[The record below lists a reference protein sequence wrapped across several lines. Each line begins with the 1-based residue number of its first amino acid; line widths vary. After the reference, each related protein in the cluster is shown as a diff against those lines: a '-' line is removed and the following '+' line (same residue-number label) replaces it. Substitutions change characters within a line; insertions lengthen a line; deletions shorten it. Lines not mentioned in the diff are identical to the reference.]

1 MADIRKLIED
11 KSLKSTKV
19 KNEKKIETSCCW
31 NKTKD
36 RNKDHTK
43 QREGSVN
50 YIDHVYKSMTFTI
63 LPLDDKGLST

>member
-1 MADIRKLIED
+1 M
-11 KSLKSTKV
+11 
-19 KNEKKIETSCCW
+19 KKIETSWYW

-43 QREGSVN
+43 QKEGSVN

>member
-1 MADIRKLIED
+1 MK
-11 KSLKSTKV
+11 
-19 KNEKKIETSCCW
+19 KKIETSCYW